1 MAELFEKLKTIVQT
15 FAESDS
21 DTSMSEIMLEDEDMK
36 ENIKDEFERDV
47 ISDIK
52 KKYEERKNK
61 RQHLELQWRLNIN
74 FYNGDQ
80 FTFIDNL
87 THDIRE
93 TPFYSDWEERNV
105 FNEIAPNMETRY
117 AFLSKRKNQM
127 KNRPASSAS
136 SDRTAAKIGNRILAS
151 TRARLRMSEK
161 QQEAILIAGIMGTA
175 IWKTVWDSSLGRIVG
190 YEERTVKDND
200 SRMLPTEEYE
210 RTLMG
215 ESGLNI
221 VRNYIREGDVNTTVH
236 SPFEFFP
243 ENVNKP
249 LRDNRRIMHVV
260 LMSPEEIFEKWGVIE
275 TGSTNTTYK
284 LSESDK
290 RNYGGTVSG
299 RFAGNMFGVTEIE
312 NSVRVYEEH
321 ELPSARYP
329 NGRLIICTDNHLL
342 HYGRLA
348 DNLGE
353 NDTFEFCFD
362 TQQAL
367 RTDGFFGKSLVERL
381 IPIQIKYNAVKNRKQ
396 DYLNRVTMGVLLV
409 QENSLVD
416 EEYIRENGIGPGEML
431 QYKAGFDRPSF
442 MEPHTLP
449 TVFENEEADLLS
461 SFNRLS
467 GVSQLAQQSVNPSN
481 ITSGV
486 ALASLAEQDDTRI
499 GLEAENIK
507 QCLASVGKKW
517 LLLYKSHVEYARTVR
532 DIGKNEEFEISEFV
546 GNDLTSFDVF
556 IEAETESADT
566 LAQRRQKVIELLNSG
581 LFNDTETGNITN
593 EGRVKIFEMLE
604 MGNWEDFIEADDA
617 QQRRADR
624 ENNAMI
630 TGQPATIREFDDD
643 VIHISKHNNFRL
655 MAEYEE
661 ALLEHPE
668 LDEIFTEHVNKHLH
682 NLQIKSSTGVTDGAS
697 QGGFENGGQEDVTLS
712 ANGAIAAT

>member
-1 MAELFEKLKTIVQT
+1 MLEKLRELMRT
-15 FAESDS
+15 FAEDE
-21 DTSMSEIMLEDEDMK
+21 TENTMSEFMLTDADTK
-36 ENIKDEFERDV
+36 ESIRREFEQGV
-47 ISDIK
+47 ITDIK
-52 KKYEERKNK
+52 KKFEERKNK

-74 FYNGDQ
+74 FYNGNQ
-80 FTFIDNL
+80 FTFIDNI

-93 TPFYSDWEERNV
+93 TPFYTEWEERNV
-105 FNEIAPNMETRY
+105 FNEIAPNLETRY

-127 KNRPASSAS
+127 KNRPASSS
-136 SDRTAAKIGNRILAS
+136 SADRTAAKIGNRVLAS
-151 TRARLRMSEK
+151 TRARLKLPDK
-161 QQEAILIAGIMGTA
+161 QQDAIMIAGIMGTA
-175 IWKTVWDSSLGRIVG
+175 IWKTTWDTTQGRIIG
-190 YEERTVKDND
+190 CEERTID
-200 SRMLPTEEYE
+200 SEDAKLLPTEEYE
-210 RTLMG
+210 KMLMG
-215 ESGLNI
+215 ESDVNT
-221 VRNYIREGDVNTTVH
+221 VRSYIREGDVNTTVH
-236 SPFEFFP
+236 SPFEFYP
-243 ENVNKP
+243 ENINKP
-249 LRDNRRIMHVV
+249 IRENKRVMQVV
-260 LMSPEEIFEKWGVIE
+260 LMSPEEVFERWGVVE
-275 TGSTNTTYK
+275 EGKRNTTYK

-290 RNYGGTVSG
+290 RNYGGTISG
-299 RFAGNMFGVTEIE
+299 RWAGSMFGVSEIE
-312 NSVRVYEEH
+312 NSVMVYEEH
-321 ELPSARYP
+321 EMPSARYP

-342 HYGRLA
+342 YYGRLA

-362 TQQAL
+362 VQQAL

-381 IPIQIKYNAVKNRKQ
+381 IPVQIKYNAVKNRKQ
-396 DYLNRVTMGVLLV
+396 DYMNRVAIGVLCV

-416 EEYIRENGIGPGEML
+416 EEYLMENGIGPGEML
-431 QYKAGFDRPSF
+431 RYKPGMDRPYF
-442 MEPHTLP
+442 MEPHSFP
-449 TVFENEEADLLS
+449 TVFENEEADLLNT
-461 SFNRLS
+461 FNRLS

-507 QCLASVGKKW
+507 HCLASVGKKW
-517 LLLYKSHVEYARTVR
+517 LLLYKEHVKYARVVR
-532 DIGKNEEFEISEFV
+532 DIGRNEEFEISEFV

-566 LAQRRQKVIELLNSG
+566 LAQRRQKVVELLNSG

-593 EGRVKIFEMLE
+593 AGRVKIFEMLE
-604 MGNWEDFIEADDA
+604 MGNWEDFVEADDA

-624 ENNAMI
+624 ENNAMV
-630 TGQPATIREFDDD
+630 TGQTVTIREFDDD

-682 NLQIKSSTGVTDGAS
+682 NLQIKSSTGITDGLE
-697 QGGFENGGQEDVTLS
+697 QGGTAINGEVQLPENGNMTV
-712 ANGAIAAT
+712 A